1 MTHQSHENSARAESS
16 TFQTG
21 AQALPIEPGRLLFP
35 PVMNGYAQ
43 WGKQGFNICGGTE
56 KDRLYHID
64 IHSGYSRSGPLG
76 SRPGVVLHQGM
87 DTKTPILAAAG
98 YDSQFSARLY
108 SFNNQT
114 AVLMPSLL
122 PAAER
127 TSEFDTEQMPAT
139 VRGEQVVFS
148 FFVEVDHGKERER
161 QKFEW
166 RKFEKGKI
174 ATATEGGFELVRVLS
189 PCSPNAG
196 QEEPGA
202 SSASLSTVD
211 GEENEEVVA
220 LLIWRKLWPTFK
232 HNFTLQLLGK
242 GQTGELGDR
251 WALMVVITA
260 IRIWALRVN
269 GKTKK
274 GVIATG
280 QKLATP

>member
-1 MTHQSHENSARAESS
+1 MAHQGNENSAHAESS
-16 TFQTG
+16 TSQTVT
-21 AQALPIEPGRLLFP
+21 QALPIEARRPLFP
-35 PVMNGYAQ
+35 PVMNGYGQ
-43 WGKQGFNICGGTE
+43 WGKQRGFNLCGETE
-56 KDRLYHID
+56 KDRLHHVAM
-64 IHSGYSRSGPLG
+64 HSGYGRSEPLG

-108 SFNNQT
+108 SFNQT
-114 AVLMPSLL
+114 VVLMPSLL

-148 FFVEVDHGKERER
+148 FFIEVDHGKERQR

-174 ATATEGGFELVRVLS
+174 AAATEGGFELVRVLS
-189 PCSPNAG
+189 PGSSRAG
-196 QEEPGA
+196 QEPGA
-202 SSASLSTVD
+202 SSASLSSTS
-211 GEENEEVVA
+211 EEEDE
-220 LLIWRKLWPTFK
+220 
-232 HNFTLQLLGK
+232 
-242 GQTGELGDR
+242 ELGER

-260 IRIWALRVN
+260 IRLWILRLH

-274 GVIATG
+274 GVIVAG
-280 QKLATP
+280 QKLASS